1 MCSFTGK
8 STWDFPSEEP
18 NAATTPTSMRARLG
32 EIETELLEARTLV
45 GLPAADATILE
56 ERDVT
61 AALSLDAIG
70 NGRAA
75 KLLADELANILEF
88 INSND
93 ADQEPKISP
102 GLASGGNEMTVML
115 AEQIYKS
122 VSELKRQESTSSRL
136 LQDALILLEQQRLA
150 SQSWDHKTEGK
161 DGQEGGDG
169 HDCKQSQSQQE
180 GTMPVTAESTRC
192 MLGGDASTTEEGV
205 CFEREEAT
213 KKVVSMSEHLDV
225 LTLNQHLQK
234 ELSRYRLQIEAWRQ
248 EDSGSSTPSAPR
260 VQQLFM
266 PEIDGFDTVVS
277 GGVKGWVMKT
287 NDNEMQRVCCCR
299 LT

>member
-32 EIETELLEARTLV
+32 EIETELLEARTL
-45 GLPAADATILE
+45 LSHPAAGATILE

-61 AALSLDAIG
+61 AALSFDAIG
-70 NGRAA
+70 DGRAA

-93 ADQEPKISP
+93 ADQEPQISP

-136 LQDALILLEQQRLA
+136 LQDALMLLEQQRLA
-150 SQSWDHKTEGK
+150 SQSRDHKTEGK
-161 DGQEGGDG
+161 DGQEGGNGYDG
-169 HDCKQSQSQQE
+169 KQSQSQKE
-180 GTMPVTAESTRC
+180 GTMPVTAESTRY
-192 MLGGDASTTEEGV
+192 MLGGDASTNEAGV
-205 CFEREEAT
+205 CFETEEAT
-213 KKVVSMSEHLDV
+213 KKVVSMSEHLEV
-225 LTLNQHLQK
+225 LTLNQQLQE
-234 ELSRYRLQIEAWRQ
+234 ELSRYRLQIESRRQ
-248 EDSGSSTPSAPR
+248 EDSGLSTLPTSSAPR

-266 PEIDGFDTVVS
+266 PEIDGFDNVVS
-277 GGVKGWVMKT
+277 LGVKGWIVKT
-287 NDNEMQRVCCCR
+287 NDSEM
-299 LT
+299 